1 MRAILDQRGLRW
13 ERCGKGAVGRERGE
27 CGMLVTFRWH
37 SAAVCH
43 HTLQAINLT
52 NVLLCAEGASTALH
66 VWLFGEAFWQG
77 ASCPARAI
85 ITNGLSGV
93 VPKLPAMVH
102 IGFGIWHLALVCCI
116 QCFFISAFACHVSL
130 YIFLTNIQY
139 TFFTQQL
146 DEGGTE
152 PRVVMFLPK

>member
-1 MRAILDQRGLRW
+1 M
-13 ERCGKGAVGRERGE
+13 
-27 CGMLVTFRWH
+27 
-37 SAAVCH
+37 
-43 HTLQAINLT
+43 
-52 NVLLCAEGASTALH
+52 
-66 VWLFGEAFWQG
+66 
-77 ASCPARAI
+77 
-85 ITNGLSGV
+85 TNGLSGV